1 MGDIPKEIHMKNSAV
16 KAMVANQYPNVE
28 LSDINVTFDIFIEGS
43 YEFVVSLIE
52 NNEFKQFKVVVKM
65 EENQK

>member
-1 MGDIPKEIHMKNSAV
+1 MKNSAV